1 MNEIPF
7 YAAATLTADPES
19 HTRRYDTPYATLSLE
34 MAPRNRISENTSED
48 GMPFYLRAVV
58 YGYQALNVLESLRKD
73 DRVIVVGRLQARV
86 VWAST
91 EESIEVI
98 VDEIGP
104 SLQCAI
110 AQPWPV
116 INQSALSRKW
126 AAQPA
131 SRHD

>member
-7 YAAATLTADPES
+7 YATATLTADPES
-19 HTRRYDTPYATLSLE
+19 HVRRSGTPYATLSLE
-34 MAPRNRISENTSED
+34 MAPRNRTSENTCED
-48 GMPFYLRAVV
+48 GQPFYLKAVV
-58 YGYQALNVLESLRKD
+58 YGCQARNVVESLRKD

-98 VDEIGP
+98 IDEIGP

-116 INQSALSRKW
+116 INQAVLSRK
-126 AAQPA
+126 
-131 SRHD
+131 